1 MPYRVASLKTSMRQC
16 QVHNFGHT
24 LCVLCRPSGLFHG
37 HRGQHLTSST
47 KVRGCNYLWLIVNI
61 MLAPSAL
68 LCSLCVFLRTGV
80 CVCVSVHMC
89 VCVCLCML

>member
-16 QVHNFGHT
+16 QVHHFGHT

-47 KVRGCNYLWLIVNI
+47 RGQFHVHVS
-61 MLAPSAL
+61 MLGSEGMQL
-68 LCSLCVFLRTGV
+68 SLADR
-80 CVCVSVHMC
+80 
-89 VCVCLCML
+89 